1 MGCGSLHAVSLLY
14 VSVYVCMY
22 VCIYIYTYIYIY
34 IHMYMIYGNI
44 NMHIIQGLGVRA
56 AQDLSIR

>member
-1 MGCGSLHAVSLLY
+1 M
-14 VSVYVCMY
+14 YVCMH
-22 VCIYIYTYIYIY
+22 IYIY

>member
-1 MGCGSLHAVSLLY
+1 MRQPACRVFAICKRI
-14 VSVYVCMY
+14 CMY
-22 VCIYIYTYIYIY
+22 VCMHIYIYIYIY